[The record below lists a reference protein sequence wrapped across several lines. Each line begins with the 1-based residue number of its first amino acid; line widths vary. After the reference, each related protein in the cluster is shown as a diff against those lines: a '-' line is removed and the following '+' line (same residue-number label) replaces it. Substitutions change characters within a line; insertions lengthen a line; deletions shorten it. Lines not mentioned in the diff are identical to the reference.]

1 MPTGYTTVLLLQA
14 RQHLRKISCGFEG
27 KEGKVCCSSKTEG
40 DFETVE
46 LPEVVPGKRVFEEL
60 MVEES
65 YVEDAT
71 CGIKSSF
78 SVLISGGE
86 ETAPGDW
93 PWMALLRYS
102 DPAM

>member
-1 MPTGYTTVLLLQA
+1 M
-14 RQHLRKISCGFEG
+14 K
-27 KEGKVCCSSKTEG
+27 
-40 DFETVE
+40 
-46 LPEVVPGKRVFEEL
+46 LPEVVSVKGEVAEL
-60 MVEES
+60 MVEDDYE
-65 YVEDAT
+65 ETAT

>member
-1 MPTGYTTVLLLQA
+1 MKG
-14 RQHLRKISCGFEG
+14 
-27 KEGKVCCSSKTEG
+27 
-40 DFETVE
+40 
-46 LPEVVPGKRVFEEL
+46 EVEEL
-60 MVEES
+60 MVEDDYE
-65 YVEDAT
+65 ETAT